1 MKICPQNF
9 VCVPDVN
16 IINMRLQLTAHKTNW
31 TTERPSWHAMATDK
45 LGMERVQ
52 ACTR

>member
-1 MKICPQNF
+1 MTVPQQF
-9 VCVPDVN
+9 
-16 IINMRLQLTAHKTNW
+16 
-31 TTERPSWHAMATDK
+31 K

>member
-1 MKICPQNF
+1 VDILKQKF
-9 VCVPDVN
+9 
-16 IINMRLQLTAHKTNW
+16 
-31 TTERPSWHAMATDK
+31 HANSNK